1 MDPFVLASI
10 VLVLVIVV
18 VGGGVWYFLPRRL
31 RLKRFE
37 NRPELSLEQIYGE
50 FFAGK
55 SLPKELACELW
66 NEVAK
71 CLCLPP
77 GKLRPTDRFDQELAA
92 PKGWEFDDEILD
104 VQWAAERRL
113 KQSGTQ
119 ADLSHIKTVA
129 DYVEF
134 FCNLAARSQQA

>member
-1 MDPFVLASI
+1 MNATLWSVVIAGLA
-10 VLVLVIVV
+10 VA
-18 VGGGVWYFLPRRL
+18 GGVIAWNIIPRRQ

-37 NRPELSLEQIYGE
+37 NRRELSLEQIYGE

-55 SLPKELACELW
+55 NLPKQLACELW

-92 PKGWEFDDEILD
+92 PKGWECDDEILD

-119 ADLSHIKTVA
+119 ADLSQIKTVA

-134 FCNLAARSQQA
+134 FCNLAVRKQQA